1 MLALIFILSHGPR
14 RGEECPFLSAGGGI
28 IRCQG
33 GNKMEIIKDLPE
45 VFEEFAEQR
54 KNSFLAVKELK
65 DKGVPVVGSY
75 CTYFPQ
81 EIAMAMGAATVSLCS
96 TSDET
101 IPDAEKELP
110 KNLCPLIKSSYG
122 FARTDK
128 CPFFYFS
135 DVVVGETT
143 CDGKKKMY
151 EYMSEFKETYTM
163 ELPNSQRED
172 ALKLWRN
179 EMIRFKE
186 YLEKKFETTITEDAI
201 RNAIKI
207 NNQARLAL
215 RKLYQVMA
223 HDPAP
228 ITGYDLFKVLY
239 GSTFK
244 FDRSLIPAE
253 VEALVEKIEKEYAEG
268 KMQKKKPRILVTGCP
283 LGGATEKVIRAIEDN
298 GGIVVTYENCNGA
311 KSIDKLVDE
320 DNPDV
325 YDALARRY
333 LDIGCSVM
341 TPNPNRLDLLSR
353 LIDEY
358 KVDGVVEMTLQA
370 CHTYN
375 VEAFGIRRFVNE
387 EKKLPYI
394 NVETDY
400 SQADIG
406 QLNTRITAFLEML

>member
-1 MLALIFILSHGPR
+1 
-14 RGEECPFLSAGGGI
+14 
-28 IRCQG
+28 
-33 GNKMEIIKDLPE
+33 MEIIKDLPE

-81 EIAMAMGAATVSLCS
+81 ELAMAMGAASVSLCS

-101 IPDAEKELP
+101 IAEAEKELP

-151 EYMSEFKETYTM
+151 EYMAEFKETYLM
-163 ELPNSQRED
+163 ELPNTQRED
-172 ALKLWRN
+172 ALVLWRN

-186 YLEKKFETTITEDAI
+186 YLEKHFETTITEEDI
-201 RNAIKI
+201 RKAIKV
-207 NNQARLAL
+207 NNEARLAL
-215 RKLYQVMA
+215 RKLYGVMK

-244 FDRSLIPAE
+244 LDRSLIAGE
-253 VEALVEKIEKEYAEG
+253 VNALVEKIEKEYKEG
-268 KMQKKKPRILVTGCP
+268 KMQPKKPRILVTGCP

-298 GGIVVTYENCNGA
+298 GGIVVTYENCTGA
-311 KSIDKLVDE
+311 KAIDKMVDE
-320 DNPDV
+320 DDPDV
-325 YDALARRY
+325 YGALARRY

-341 TPNPNRLDLLSR
+341 TPNPNRLELLGR

-375 VEAFGIRRFVNE
+375 VESFGIRKFVNE

-394 NVETDY
+394 SVETDY

-406 QLNTRITAFLEML
+406 QLNTRITAFIEML

>member
-1 MLALIFILSHGPR
+1 
-14 RGEECPFLSAGGGI
+14 
-28 IRCQG
+28 
-33 GNKMEIIKDLPE
+33 MEIIKDLPE

-54 KNSFLAVKELK
+54 KNSFLSVKQLK
-65 DKGVPVVGSY
+65 DQGVPVVGAY

-81 EIAMAMGAATVSLCS
+81 EIAMAMGAATVGLCS

-101 IPDAEKELP
+101 IAEAEKELP

-122 FARTDK
+122 FAKTDK

-151 EYMSEFKETYTM
+151 EYMAEFKDVFLM
-163 ELPNSQRED
+163 ELPNTQGEE
-172 ALKLWRN
+172 ALKLWKS
-179 EMIRFKE
+179 EIIRFKE
-186 YLEKKFETTITEDAI
+186 YLEKKFDVTITEEDI
-201 RNAIKI
+201 REAVKI
-207 NNQARLAL
+207 NNAGRRSLKRL
-215 RKLYQVMA
+215 YEVMRN
-223 HDPAP
+223 DPAP
-228 ITGYDLFKVLY
+228 ITGQDLFKVLY

-244 FDRSLIPAE
+244 FDRKVIPAE
-253 VEALVEKIEKEYAEG
+253 VDALVEKIEKEYAEG
-268 KMQKKKPRILVTGCP
+268 KMLDKKPRILISGCP
-283 LGGATEKVIRAIEDN
+283 IGGATEKVIKAVEEN
-298 GGIVVTYENCNGA
+298 GGVVVTYENCTGA

-320 DNPDV
+320 ENPDV

-341 TPNPNRLDLLSR
+341 TPNPNRLELLGR

-375 VEAFGIRRFVNE
+375 VETLAIRRFVNE
-387 EKKLPYI
+387 KKGIPYI

-406 QLNTRITAFLEML
+406 QLNTRIAAFIEML

>member
-1 MLALIFILSHGPR
+1 
-14 RGEECPFLSAGGGI
+14 
-28 IRCQG
+28 
-33 GNKMEIIKDLPE
+33 MEIIKDLPE

-81 EIAMAMGAATVSLCS
+81 ELAMAMGAASVSLGS

-101 IPDAEKELP
+101 IAEAEKELP

-151 EYMSEFKETYTM
+151 EYMAEFKETYLM
-163 ELPNSQRED
+163 ELPNTQRED
-172 ALKLWRN
+172 ALVLWRN

-186 YLEKKFETTITEDAI
+186 YLEKHFETTITEDDI
-201 RNAIKI
+201 RKAIKV
-207 NNQARLAL
+207 NNEARLAL
-215 RKLYQVMA
+215 RKLYGVMK

-244 FDRSLIPAE
+244 LDRSLIAGE
-253 VEALVEKIEKEYAEG
+253 VNALVEKIEKEYKEG
-268 KMQKKKPRILVTGCP
+268 KMQPKKPRILVTGCP

-298 GGIVVTYENCNGA
+298 GGIVVTYENCTGA
-311 KSIDKLVDE
+311 KAIDKMVDE
-320 DNPDV
+320 DDPDV
-325 YDALARRY
+325 YGALARRY

-341 TPNPNRLDLLSR
+341 TPNPNRLELLGR

-375 VEAFGIRRFVNE
+375 VESFGIRKFVNE

-394 NVETDY
+394 SVETDY

-406 QLNTRITAFLEML
+406 QLNTRITAFIEML